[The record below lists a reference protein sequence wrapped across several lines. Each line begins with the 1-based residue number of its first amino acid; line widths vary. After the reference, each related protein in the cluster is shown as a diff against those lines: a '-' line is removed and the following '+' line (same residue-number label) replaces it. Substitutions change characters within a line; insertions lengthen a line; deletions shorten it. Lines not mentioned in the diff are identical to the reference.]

1 MDIKAGD
8 VGASEPECCSPYL
21 PRVSAVL
28 IGRIVGGRYFG
39 GGGYCLNLC
48 QSLTTGQGCLTAM
61 VKFFVLKD
69 MTILD
74 FGLFDHILITY

>member
-39 GGGYCLNLC
+39 GGG
-48 QSLTTGQGCLTAM
+48 
-61 VKFFVLKD
+61 D
-69 MTILD
+69 ID
-74 FGLFDHILITY
+74 